1 MEPPLAYK
9 SVMPATKQ
17 EVEKVAGMTYR
28 HAPHMNPRRHLN
40 RIFPEVG
47 LVNDKKL
54 WRSTQN
60 TYGVPFEQAK
70 LECEYKSR

>member
-1 MEPPLAYK
+1 
-9 SVMPATKQ
+9 
-17 EVEKVAGMTYR
+17 
-28 HAPHMNPRRHLN
+28 MNPRRHLN

-54 WRSTQN
+54 WRSSQN